1 MSRANSH
8 SARDRAVFIGCGS
21 GFWGD
26 SAIAVPQLL
35 TAPRLDYIVFD
46 YLAETTMSILQRA
59 RLKDPE
65 LGYAVDSTW
74 DRGTS
79 WRLGTAYLVVEC
91 GPDVRG
97 SHDRVRAGLNHL
109 ALHAGSRAD
118 VDALVREAPERGWSL
133 LFADRHPY
141 AGGPTHY
148 AAYLEDAEG
157 FEVELVADDA

>member
-1 MSRANSH
+1 MGAERGSLHHLELWVSDLE
-8 SARDRAVFIGCGS
+8 SARRS
-21 GFWGD
+21 WGW
-26 SAIAVPQLL
+26 LL
-35 TAPRLDYIVFD
+35 G
-46 YLAETTMSILQRA
+46 
-59 RLKDPE
+59 E

-74 DRGTS
+74 DRGAS
-79 WRLGTAYLVVEC
+79 WRRGTAYVVVES

-97 SHDRVRAGLNHL
+97 THDRVRAGLNHL

-118 VDALVREAPERGWSL
+118 VDALVRAAPEHGWSL

-141 AGGPTHY
+141 AGGPAHY

>member
-1 MSRANSH
+1 MGAERGSLHHLELWVSDLDT
-8 SARDRAVFIGCGS
+8 ARRS
-21 GFWGD
+21 WGW
-26 SAIAVPQLL
+26 LL
-35 TAPRLDYIVFD
+35 G
-46 YLAETTMSILQRA
+46 
-59 RLKDPE
+59 E

>member
-1 MSRANSH
+1 MSTSGGG
-8 SARDRAVFIGCGS
+8 VLPCGS
-21 GFWGD
+21 CQTN
-26 SAIAVPQLL
+26 SCPLRSSV
-35 TAPRLDYIVFD
+35 
-46 YLAETTMSILQRA
+46 
-59 RLKDPE
+59 
-65 LGYAVDSTW
+65 
-74 DRGTS
+74 
-79 WRLGTAYLVVEC
+79 
-91 GPDVRG
+91 